1 MGGGK
6 PIVGIP
12 QYGNLPSYS
21 PPYPGMASI
30 VWKPTLPIH
39 PSSFWDRLLNPQTI
53 LSSSQIPTY
62 LLEPQQDQI
71 NVSQPLHPTPMV
83 SSSPQISISQP
94 IQGPSPSQSLVQG
107 TPQVLIGQIIQKSV
121 QTQSSPYQGQ

>member
-30 VWKPTLPIH
+30 VWKHTLPIY
-39 PSSFWDRLLNPQTI
+39 PSSFLDQLVNPQTI
-53 LSSSQIPTY
+53 PSSSQVPTY
-62 LLEPQQDQI
+62 LLAPQQDKI
-71 NVSQPLHPTPMV
+71 NVSLTLHPTPMV
-83 SSSPQISISQP
+83 SSFPQIFISQP
-94 IQGPSPSQSLVQG
+94 IQGPSPSQSLV
-107 TPQVLIGQIIQKSV
+107 
-121 QTQSSPYQGQ
+121 